1 MSNKM
6 DWEDESGCMSYEN
19 IYSVEE
25 GDEEADVGD
34 RRDNQ
39 GEKEEG
45 EEEGDEKIDVEDRR
59 EKKGDQQCSQGRLF
73 FGG

>member
-1 MSNKM
+1 M

-45 EEEGDEKIDVEDRR
+45 EEEEGDEKIDVEDRR